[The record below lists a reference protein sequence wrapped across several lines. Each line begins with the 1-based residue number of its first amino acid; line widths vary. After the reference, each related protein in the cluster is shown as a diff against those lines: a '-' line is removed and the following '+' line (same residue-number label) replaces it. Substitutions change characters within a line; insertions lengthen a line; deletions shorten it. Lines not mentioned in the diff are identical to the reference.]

1 MGLGRLHGHDHSS
14 ADTPGRVLGH
24 PRAYDLCV
32 ALWFGGRRGRVYSRL
47 ATLSGARPGD
57 RALDVG
63 CGTGYLSRRLAA
75 VVGPEGAVLGV
86 DPSGSLLERARRLA
100 PRNCSYTLGVAE
112 SLDAADG
119 SFDAVATCLMIHHL
133 PAELRGRAVAEM
145 YRVLRPGGRIL
156 LADFRPPT
164 NRLARRLVGAL
175 TDPAMQHNPV
185 HQLPDLVQQ
194 AGFQQLDT
202 GDLHPW
208 ISYVRGSKPDSPG
221 SPG

>member
-1 MGLGRLHGHDHSS
+1 MAHGRLLHGHPN
-14 ADTPGRVLGH
+14 AETPGRVLGH
-24 PRAYDLCV
+24 PRAYDLCG
-32 ALWFGGRRGRVYSRL
+32 ALWFAGRRGRVYTSL

-75 VVGPEGAVLGV
+75 VVGPDGSVLGV
-86 DPSGSLLERARRLA
+86 DPSGSLLVRARRLA
-100 PRNCSYTLGVAE
+100 PSNCSYTIGVVE

-119 SFDAVATCLMIHHL
+119 SFDVVATCLMIHHL
-133 PAELRGRAVAEM
+133 PAELRGQAVAEM
-145 YRVLRPGGRIL
+145 FRVLRPGGRIL

-164 NRLARRLVGAL
+164 SRLGRHLVGRL

-185 HQLPDLVQQ
+185 HQLPGLLQQ

-208 ISYVRGSKPDSPG
+208 ISYVRGAKPDSPG
-221 SPG
+221 SPS